1 LQKITKS
8 AEFLLGDTT
17 ATMKSIPLSVVMS
30 VFNGQAFLVEAIE
43 SILAQTFRDFE
54 FVIVDDG
61 STDGTGEI
69 LSKFAKQDER
79 IRILRHANKGR
90 AESLNVGIGLVSGT
104 YIARMDADDIA
115 LQHRLE
121 DQIVFMGQHPEV
133 GLLSGAYERFSGD
146 GRAIDIV
153 RPPLRDDE
161 IRLMMLRTSAMCHPA
176 VMMKRDI
183 VLTSGGYRKALLDA
197 DDYDLWLRMSERT
210 QLANLEQ
217 PILRYRVHSKQ
228 SSIANS
234 SHQALCVLAART
246 ASAMRKLGKPDPL
259 TGIHRV
265 TPELLIRL
273 GVTKSEIQDSLLA
286 NHSGWQEVIGENDPE
301 MALTLIEGL
310 LRIGSGGFLERRVVA
325 DLWLKAADIHYAQ
338 NRPWRAL
345 FCAGR
350 GLSARPIVAGRPLKK
365 AFTRRVKPI
374 PKRM

>member
-1 LQKITKS
+1 
-8 AEFLLGDTT
+8 
-17 ATMKSIPLSVVMS
+17 MKTPTVSVVMS

-43 SILAQTFRDFE
+43 SILGQTFRNFE

-61 STDGTGEI
+61 STDSTPKI
-69 LSKFAKQDER
+69 LNTFAKQDER

-90 AESLNVGIGLVSGT
+90 AESLNIGIGLANGE

-121 DQIVFMGQHPEV
+121 DQIVFMAQHPEV
-133 GLLSGAYERFSGD
+133 GLLSGAYERFSSE

-183 VLTSGGYRKALLDA
+183 ALLSGGYRKPLLDA

-210 QLANLEQ
+210 RLANLEQ
-217 PILRYRVHSKQ
+217 PILRYRVHPKQ
-228 SSIANS
+228 SSISNS
-234 SHQALCVLAART
+234 SHQVLCVLAART
-246 ASAMRKLGKPDPL
+246 ASVMRRSGKPDPL
-259 TGIHRV
+259 TGIHHI
-265 TPELLIRL
+265 TPQLLTTL
-273 GVTKSEIQDSLLA
+273 GVTKAEIQDSLLA
-286 NHSGWQEVIGENDPE
+286 NHREWQEIIGKNEPE
-301 MALTLIEGL
+301 MALTLIEEF
-310 LRIGSGGFLERRVVA
+310 LRIGSAGFVERRVLA

-345 FCAGR
+345 SCAGR
-350 GLSARPIVAGRPLKK
+350 GLLVRPIVAGRPLKR
-365 AFTRRVKPI
+365 AFMRRTEE
-374 PKRM
+374 RSE